1 MANPINGT
9 DKSETISGT
18 SSNDLIYAKAGN
30 DTVYGYGGNDT
41 LHGENGNDLMYGND
55 GNDTMYGGDDNSG
68 RDTLI
73 GGNGSDKLHGQ
84 NGNDSLRGGDGK
96 DTLYGDND
104 NDTLFGGLE
113 SDDLRGGSGNDVLDG
128 YIVDSVERDRLR
140 GDLGADTF
148 VLGHISNGQRYYGY
162 THLESCA
169 FIEDFDRN
177 QKDKIQVI
185 GSKRDYKLTTEYHK
199 DAGSGDTLNG
209 RGLDTLIWKGND
221 LLLAV
226 VVDRSGTGKISL
238 DSDFKFI

>member
-1 MANPINGT
+1 MTNPINGT
-9 DKSETISGT
+9 DKSETLRGT

-30 DTVYGYGGNDT
+30 DTVYGNGGNDK
-41 LHGENGNDLMYGND
+41 LHGENGHDYLDGGD
-55 GNDTMYGGDDNSG
+55 GNDIMYGGDDNSG

-73 GGNGSDKLHGQ
+73 GGYGSDKLHGQ
-84 NGNDSLRGGDGK
+84 NGHDYLDGGYGK

-104 NDTLFGGLE
+104 NDTLFGGFE
-113 SDDLRGGSGNDVLDG
+113 FDDLRGGSGNDVLDG

-148 VLGHISNGQRYYGY
+148 VLGHIHISNGQRYYGY
-162 THLESCA
+162 THPESWA

-185 GSKRDYKLTTEYHK
+185 GSKRDYKLTTNDELE
-199 DAGSGDTLNG
+199 AGLPGVI
-209 RGLDTLIWKGND
+209 DTLIWKGND
-221 LLLAV
+221 VVAV
-226 VVDRSGTGKISL
+226 VVDRTGTNKISL